1 MKFYFDFIS
10 HNAWLAWTQIYPL
23 AERYG
28 RTIEPVPVL
37 FAGLL
42 NAYGQLGP
50 AEITPKNRWMLRDV
64 LRKARHLGVPLA
76 PPAAHPFNPLLALR
90 AASQPLPS
98 AQRHALIDGLFRAAW
113 CESRLL
119 SEPEVV
125 RAVAQAVGLDGNKVI
140 EDCQRVQVKQTLR
153 EATDQALAL
162 GVFGVPSVV
171 DDGEVFW
178 GYDDLQWLE
187 LKLAGRDPLP
197 QDELVDWESIR
208 PASIRPGSVRNTKAP
223 K

>member
-10 HNAWLAWTQIYPL
+10 HNAWLAWTQIHPL

-28 RTIEPVPVL
+28 QTVEPVPVL
-37 FAGLL
+37 FAGML
-42 NAYGQLGP
+42 NAHGQLGP
-50 AEITPKNRWMLRDV
+50 AEVEPKNRWMLRDV
-64 LRKARHLGVPLA
+64 LRKATHLGVPIA

-90 AASQPLPS
+90 AASQPRPA
-98 AQRHALIDGLFRAAW
+98 AQQHALVDGLFRAAW

-119 SEPEVV
+119 SDPEVV
-125 RAVAQAVGLDGNKVI
+125 CSVAQAAGLDGDKVL
-140 EDCQRVQVKQTLR
+140 EDCQAPSVKQTLR
-153 EATDQALAL
+153 QATDDALAL

-171 DDGEVFW
+171 HGGEVFW
-178 GYDDLQWLE
+178 GYDDLQWLD

-197 QDELVDWESIR
+197 HDKLPPWESIR
-208 PASIRPGSVRNTKAP
+208 PAAIRPGSARGDKAP